1 MRERPSCVI
10 ELRRFGLWRAAIAV
24 VVLLAIAAMAAWAGL
39 ALANPTHDW
48 ALIVTVAAVMALA
61 SALLAGS
68 LMSVPAGTLAA
79 ADGVWTFTFDRD
91 GIERIESGSLVVALD
106 FGAFLLL
113 SLTRVHGSNRLARR
127 WLPVQRRGLESEWHA
142 LRCAAY
148 SPLPAV
154 SDSGVA
160 GGPVAE

>member
-10 ELRRFGLWRAAIAV
+10 ELLRFGIWRVAIV
-24 VVLLAIAAMAAWAGL
+24 VVALLAIAAMAAWAGL

-48 ALIVTVAAVMALA
+48 ALIAAVAVVLALA
-61 SALLAGS
+61 SALLAAS

-79 ADGVWTFTFDRD
+79 SDGVWTFTFDRD
-91 GIERIESGSLVVALD
+91 GIERIESGHLVVALD
-106 FGAFLLL
+106 LGAFLLL
-113 SLTRVHGSNRLARR
+113 ILTRVHGSNRLARR

-148 SPLPAV
+148 SPPPAP
-154 SDSGVA
+154 DSGAA